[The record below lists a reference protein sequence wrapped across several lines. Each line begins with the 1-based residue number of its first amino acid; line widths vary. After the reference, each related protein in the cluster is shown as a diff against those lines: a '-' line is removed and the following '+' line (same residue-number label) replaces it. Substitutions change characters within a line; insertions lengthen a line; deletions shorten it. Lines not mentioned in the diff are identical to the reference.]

1 MAPTVKHLLVV
12 AGETSGDLHA
22 ANLVAALRR
31 QHPEVMVFGVAGER
45 MRAGGVEA
53 LAGVE
58 ELSVMGLA
66 EVARE
71 LPRLVGLARRVR
83 RQALARRPDAAVLV
97 DAPDFN
103 LPLARH
109 LHRAGVPV
117 VVYISPQLWAWR
129 AGRVRRLR
137 RDVDKVLSI
146 LPFEVEFFA
155 RHGVAVEYVGHPL
168 VDELHQLVA
177 APPPRQD
184 RTLALLPGSRWQ
196 EVGALLPEMV
206 LAARAL
212 RQKDRS
218 LRVKVLVAPGL
229 EVRRVRALLGDAAAW
244 LELVVEDRHDHLAAA
259 SAALVASGT
268 ATLECALLDV
278 PMVVA
283 YRLHPLTYALARRLV
298 RLPHV
303 SLVNLVAGRS
313 VVPELLQGACTWQAL
328 AAATGRLLGG
338 EGDRQRQEL
347 RAVRD
352 RLGPPGA
359 SGRAAAAVARI
370 LGLPAAST
378 PG

>member
-1 MAPTVKHLLVV
+1 MAAAVKRLLVV
-12 AGETSGDLHA
+12 AGETSGELHA
-22 ANLVAALRR
+22 ANLVAALRQR
-31 QHPEVMVFGVAGER
+31 YPELDVFGVAGER
-45 MRAGGVEA
+45 MRAAGVEA

-66 EVARE
+66 EVVRQ
-71 LPRLVGLARRVR
+71 LPSLVRLARRVR
-83 RQALARRPDAAVLV
+83 RQALGRRPDAAVLV

-117 VVYISPQLWAWR
+117 IVYISPQLWAWR
-129 AGRVRRLR
+129 AGRVRRLQ
-137 RDVDKVLSI
+137 RDVDQVLSI
-146 LPFEVEFFA
+146 LPFESDFLS

-168 VDELHQLVA
+168 VDELHRLAA

-184 RTLALLPGSRWQ
+184 RILALLPGSRWH
-196 EVGALLPEMV
+196 EVKALLPEMA

-212 RQKDRS
+212 RECDRS
-218 LRVKVLVAPGL
+218 LRVKLLVAPGL
-229 EVRRVRALLGDAAAW
+229 DVTQLRQLLGEADQW
-244 LELVVEDRHDHLAAA
+244 VELIVKERHAHLATA

-283 YRLHPLTYALARRLV
+283 YRLHPVTYALARRLV

-303 SLVNLVAGRS
+303 SLVNLIIGRT
-313 VVPELLQGACTWQAL
+313 VVPELLQRACTWPAL
-328 AAATGRLLGG
+328 AAEAGRLLSGDG
-338 EGDRQRQEL
+338 EGQRQAL
-347 RAVRD
+347 QAVRD

-359 SGRAAAAVARI
+359 SQRAAAAVARV
-370 LGLPAAST
+370 LGLPMM
-378 PG
+378 